1 MPASVEAE
9 SVGGP
14 AAARI
19 AFIRTHTRLQTPPG
33 VPEISLYLA
42 DEVTPIW
49 EMTELELGQ
58 AGLDAPYWAFAWA
71 GGQALARYLLDTPDV
86 VAGARVLDLAAG
98 SGLCGLA
105 AMMAGAASVTCADI
119 DPFALAAASLNAAEA
134 GVAIALTGSDWLQRP
149 AAAVAQEIDVVLAG
163 DVCYEHG
170 MAAAMV
176 GWLRAVSASGVRVL
190 LGDPGRHY
198 LPAGLQQLASYD
210 MPTQPQVEEVDVRTS
225 AVYVLGSVGSEA

>member
-1 MPASVEAE
+1 M
-9 SVGGP
+9 
-14 AAARI
+14 
-19 AFIRTHTRLQTPPG
+19 
-33 VPEISLYLA
+33 PEIALYLA

-49 EMTELELGQ
+49 EMTEAELGQ

-71 GGQALARYLLDTPDV
+71 GGQALARYLLDTPGV
-86 VAGARVLDLAAG
+86 VAGARVLDLASG

-105 AMMAGAASVTCADI
+105 AMLAGARTVICADI
-119 DPFALAAASLNAAEA
+119 DPFALTAVGVNAAATGLL
-134 GVAIALTGSDWLQRP
+134 VAVTDEDWLARSP
-149 AAAVAQEIDVVLAG
+149 AEVTDEIDVVLAG
-163 DVCYEHG
+163 DVCYESG

-176 GWLRAVSASGVRVL
+176 SWLRAVSATGVRVL

-225 AVYVLGSVGSEA
+225 AVYALGSVA